1 MTIFDDGAAT
11 LYAVWPDMKSA
22 TFTPSS
28 GPVVTGLN
36 IRVDHD
42 LKYLPNGFDAQ
53 TWGNSVVIEYILADV
68 GREAR
73 TGEKFTVADGT
84 VYTVVDVMENDGRF
98 VRVIAR

>member
-11 LYAVWPDMKSA
+11 LFETWPEVVAA

-28 GPVVTGLN
+28 GAVVTGFN
-36 IRVDHD
+36 VTVNKD

-84 VYTVVDVMENDGRF
+84 VYTVVDVTENDGRF
-98 VRVIAR
+98 VKVIAR

>member
-1 MTIFDDGAAT
+1 MTIFDDGAEIIFEN
-11 LYAVWPDMKSA
+11 WPEVVAA

-28 GPVVTGLN
+28 GSPVTGFN
-36 IRVDHD
+36 VTVNKD

-53 TWGNSVVIEYILADV
+53 TWGNSAVIEYILAGV

-98 VRVIAR
+98 VKVIAR